1 MSNWKQELAAE
12 LTPIAGVNDVAAV
25 LTWNMDVLDDPF
37 SPLPPAG
44 GRVAISRTVQ
54 VKGLKEVDARLVDGK
69 NYLAEDFI
77 TEIAFLKYLA
87 AREPQSGDPEIV
99 NNGKVKSLDDM
110 RPLGENWGIRP
121 VLDTLTIAGKVWAIA
136 DIQALGMMNDEA
148 TGVPAPAKLRLVLRG
163 VIDG

>member
-25 LTWNMDVLDDPF
+25 LTWNIDVMDDPF

-87 AREPQSGDPEIV
+87 AREPQTGDPESFRRTDQICSQTQS
-99 NNGKVKSLDDM
+99 GQRCS
-110 RPLGENWGIRP
+110 G
-121 VLDTLTIAGKVWAIA
+121 
-136 DIQALGMMNDEA
+136 
-148 TGVPAPAKLRLVLRG
+148 
-163 VIDG
+163 